1 MFKTI
6 FDHISSILKELD
18 SNVLSSQRN
27 RHLQNELN
35 DLEDYKNNH
44 PNDMHGPTPLELYCD
59 KNPDASECRI
69 HDL

>member
-6 FDHISSILKELD
+6 FDHIGSILKELD
-18 SNVLSSQRN
+18 SNILSSQRK
-27 RHLQNELN
+27 RHLENELT
-35 DLEDYKNNH
+35 DLQSYQKNH
-44 PNDMHGPTPLELYCD
+44 PNDDHDPTSLEVYCD

>member
-6 FDHISSILKELD
+6 FDHIGSLLKELD
-18 SNVLSSQRN
+18 SSILSSQRK
-27 RHLQNELN
+27 RHLQNELT

-44 PNDMHGPTPLELYCD
+44 PNDEHDPTPLEVFCD